1 MSIASTPN
9 VSASLSADS
18 FSGIEPPRLVL
29 RPLLKLDEEQFYQ
42 LTQQN
47 PEQPL
52 EQNAQGEVIIVS
64 PTGGFSGRSNS
75 KIIQQLENW
84 NDKDQRGEVFDSST
98 LFRLPKGSGRSPD
111 AAWVERSR
119 WEALTEEEQDKFPPL
134 CPDFVIE
141 LRSKTDRL
149 MDLQEKMT
157 EYLDNGAQL
166 GWIIDPLLKQVHVYE
181 AGQPVQVLDQPATVT
196 GTRCMAGF
204 VLDLKKLFK

>member
-1 MSIASTPN
+1 MAT
-9 VSASLSADS
+9 VSASIVATPLSADS
-18 FSGIEPPRLVL
+18 FGGIESPKLVL
-29 RPLLKLDEEQFYQ
+29 RPLLKMDEEQFYQ
-42 LTQQN
+42 LALQN

-64 PTGGFSGRSNS
+64 PTGGSSGRRNS
-75 KIIQQLENW
+75 RLLTQLENW

-119 WEALTEEEQDKFPPL
+119 WEALSEDEQDRFPPL

-149 MDLQEKMT
+149 VDLQEKLV

-166 GWIIDPLLKQVHVYE
+166 GWIVDPLMKQVHIYE
-181 AGQPVQVLDQPATVT
+181 PGLPVQILNQPTVVA
-196 GTRCMAGF
+196 GSGCVAGF
-204 VLDLKKLFK
+204 VLDLKQIFQ